1 MLTGIGKKMLS
12 WSILVVVLLLNYML
26 FHYFSLVNVLIFDI
40 ILYVLHHIY
49 GPVTVVEWFIT
60 LCAMVYELLK
70 WTISNPNLSVIGLSS
85 FIALMFF
92 KTCIWPFIRRDRLY
106 GIPSRE
112 LKLLDTVTQLGVIGI
127 IVDRRL
133 QDMERQME
141 RMEQKLVNIENLFH
155 RIKVKN
161 YSTFNS

>member
-1 MLTGIGKKMLS
+1 MLSDNILTGIGKKMLS

-92 KTCIWPFIRRDRLY
+92 KTCIWHFIRRDRLY
-106 GIPSRE
+106 GI
-112 LKLLDTVTQLGVIGI
+112 
-127 IVDRRL
+127 DRRL

-141 RMEQKLVNIENLFH
+141 RMEQNIVNIEKLLH
-155 RIKVKN
+155 QIKVKN
-161 YSTFNS
+161 DSESDKN